1 MNTIQINKI
10 MKSDKFTK
18 KIYRGT
24 FAKDQLPLFKNIQLV
39 LFLIM
44 NQVINKVSI
53 GLHYLLIKKSMQ
65 NFLIHLEIV
74 QNFTI

>member
-10 MKSDKFTK
+10 MKNDKFTK
-18 KIYRGT
+18 KIYLGT
-24 FAKDQLPLFKNIQLV
+24 FAKDQLPIIKKYPACF
-39 LFLIM
+39 FLIM